1 MNNHVKRHSDISRKV
16 SEVTTL
22 VNFLIR
28 YLQDLNSKATEYFNT
43 KNRIIRDP
51 YYGRPNPHGSKQ
63 YLSNDTI
70 TIGRAESYNSTT
82 YREEIKT
89 SALKS
94 IEQLKI
100 ALSADKFTSDQIEKE
115 VVERV
120 VNPVKEVLALPLL
133 KKYELQNKGAKYKTT
148 LTSTIT
154 KLSKIQSFL
163 ENELPIM
170 IEEKKRQKKRE
181 EERKEERQKN
191 LRSIDHGGRRSRTHR
206 RHTHRRRTHRK

>member
-1 MNNHVKRHSDISRKV
+1 MNNHVKRHSDLSLKV

-43 KNRIIRDP
+43 KNRIITDP
-51 YYGRPNPHGSKQ
+51 YYGRPNRHGSKQ
-63 YLSNDTI
+63 YLHNDTI
-70 TIGRAESYNSTT
+70 TIDSAESYNSTT

-133 KKYELQNKGAKYKTT
+133 KNYKLQNKGAKYKTT

-170 IEEKKRQKKRE
+170 IEEKKRE
-181 EERKEERQKN
+181 EERQKKRQNN
-191 LRSIDHGGRRSRTHR
+191 LRSIGHGGRRSRTHR